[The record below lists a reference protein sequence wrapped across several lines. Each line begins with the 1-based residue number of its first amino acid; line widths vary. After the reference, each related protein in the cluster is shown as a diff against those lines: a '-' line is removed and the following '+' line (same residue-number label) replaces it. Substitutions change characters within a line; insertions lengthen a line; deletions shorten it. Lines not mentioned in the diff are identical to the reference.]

1 VDICLW
7 LFLVAVLFLVAYMY
21 LDIIKKNENDEDGKS
36 RRMMDSF
43 RQKDVTF
50 VEDVLNLEPKS
61 LTETDAMYKFYH
73 LISFPLQGVCRALK
87 RIGGQ
92 WLDWP
97 HLPAEAADGDKFVCM
112 DHISEDRPCLVYSF
126 GIANDWTFEDFM
138 DFKGCE
144 IHAHDPTVDFPAN
157 RGNNISFKKLGLGVK
172 TEPTMDTL
180 ANFLKMNGHTDTVVD
195 YLKIDIEGHE
205 LAGFPNWLETEALN
219 NVNQLALEL
228 HLTPLHEGPNFIW
241 LLEILQKLYKMNFRL
256 ISHEVNMVTGAG
268 PHKMYTLMEVV
279 FMKDDVWRS

>member
-1 VDICLW
+1 
-7 LFLVAVLFLVAYMY
+7 M
-21 LDIIKKNENDEDGKS
+21 
-36 RRMMDSF
+36 
-43 RQKDVTF
+43 
-50 VEDVLNLEPKS
+50 
-61 LTETDAMYKFYH
+61 
-73 LISFPLQGVCRALK
+73 
-87 RIGGQ
+87 
-92 WLDWP
+92 DWP

-195 YLKIDIEGHE
+195 YLKVRHSKFK
-205 LAGFPNWLETEALN
+205 LFPCT
-219 NVNQLALEL
+219 
-228 HLTPLHEGPNFIW
+228 
-241 LLEILQKLYKMNFRL
+241 LL
-256 ISHEVNMVTGAG
+256 
-268 PHKMYTLMEVV
+268 
-279 FMKDDVWRS
+279 